1 MARRAGGDVFCNGR
15 RRYETVIPRQA
26 TPESSGSDL
35 LQHDVAAMAGPE
47 RKENGLKVAA
57 PIKG

>member
-1 MARRAGGDVFCNGR
+1 MARRAGGDVFAMGVG
-15 RRYETVIPRQA
+15 TVIPRQA